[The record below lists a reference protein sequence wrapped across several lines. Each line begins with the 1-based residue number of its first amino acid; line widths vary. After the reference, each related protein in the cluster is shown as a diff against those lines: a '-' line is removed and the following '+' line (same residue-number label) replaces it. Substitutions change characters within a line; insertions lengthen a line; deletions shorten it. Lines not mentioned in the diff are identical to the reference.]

1 MNKNEL
7 FKIEQHKLKLSNW
20 EEEFKYYLSQ
30 NIETNLELYVIEK
43 NGMKI
48 IKMQYFQIQF
58 KDKQKYII
66 IIISN
71 LWIILILYT
80 VKILLIQI
88 LISYY

>member
-48 IKMQYFQIQF
+48 IKKQYFQIQF
-58 KDKQKYII
+58 KDKQK
-66 IIISN
+66 
-71 LWIILILYT
+71 
-80 VKILLIQI
+80 
-88 LISYY
+88 